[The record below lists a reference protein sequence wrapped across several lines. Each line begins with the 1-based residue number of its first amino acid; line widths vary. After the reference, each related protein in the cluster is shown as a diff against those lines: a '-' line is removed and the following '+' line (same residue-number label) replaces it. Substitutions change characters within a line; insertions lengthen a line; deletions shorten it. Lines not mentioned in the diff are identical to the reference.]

1 MFKSAFGIKFVLAP
15 ELLDVGGTGGLKA
28 RSFTQRRRISRRSQS
43 DVPGGFVS
51 LHRTDTGS

>member
-28 RSFTQRRRISRRSQS
+28 RSFAQRRRISR
-43 DVPGGFVS
+43 
-51 LHRTDTGS
+51 